1 MRLLFITFLCLG
13 VLVMILAAAE
23 MGAQVSRWSSLIAWA
38 QETGVL
44 QNEKFAQHLSQ
55 LPSSPFTTAIIGTGL
70 LICILAIWRLI
81 KETRPK
87 NDPPI

>member
-1 MRLLFITFLCLG
+1 MRSLLIVFLCLG
-13 VLVMILAAAE
+13 FLVMILATVE
-23 MGAQVSRWSSLIAWA
+23 RGAQVSQWSSLIAWA
-38 QETGVL
+38 QEAGVL
-44 QNEKFAQHLSQ
+44 QNEKFAQHLNK
-55 LPSSPFTTAIIGTGL
+55 LPRSPFTTAITGTGL